1 MCMDTLQRGRRK
13 PPRKGNQMNK
23 LEFTARL
30 LMVLMGVASLAIV
43 FVMKESMDS
52 TLMEG
57 LFTVDRLK
65 DSVCAIMG
73 LIFFVN
79 SGFFF
84 LIAIPKNN

>member
-1 MCMDTLQRGRRK
+1 MS
-13 PPRKGNQMNK
+13 K

-30 LMVLMGVASLAIV
+30 LMILMGVVSLMIV
-43 FVMKESMDS
+43 FVMADSMDS
-52 TLMEG
+52 TAMEG

-65 DSVCAIMG
+65 DSVCVIMG

-84 LIAIPKNN
+84 LVAIPKNN

>member
-1 MCMDTLQRGRRK
+1 
-13 PPRKGNQMNK
+13 MNK

-43 FVMKESMDS
+43 FVMKDSMDS

-84 LIAIPKNN
+84 FLAIPKNN

>member
-1 MCMDTLQRGRRK
+1 MT
-13 PPRKGNQMNK
+13 K

-30 LMVLMGVASLAIV
+30 LMILMGVVSLMIV
-43 FVMKESMDS
+43 FVMADSMDS
-52 TLMEG
+52 TAMEG

-73 LIFFVN
+73 LIFFVK

-84 LIAIPKNN
+84 FLAIPKNN

>member
-1 MCMDTLQRGRRK
+1 MT
-13 PPRKGNQMNK
+13 K
-23 LEFTARL
+23 LEFAARL
-30 LMVLMGVASLAIV
+30 LMILMGVVSLMIV
-43 FVMKESMDS
+43 FVMADSMDS

-65 DSVCAIMG
+65 DSVCAVMG
-73 LIFFVN
+73 IIFFVN

>member
-1 MCMDTLQRGRRK
+1 MS
-13 PPRKGNQMNK
+13 K

-30 LMVLMGVASLAIV
+30 LMILMGVFSLMIV

-57 LFTVDRLK
+57 LFTLDRLK
-65 DSVCAIMG
+65 DSVCAVMG
-73 LIFFVN
+73 IIFFIN

-84 LIAIPKNN
+84 LLAIPKTN